1 MGPCPMAWGSHPACH
16 EGLIINP
23 APGSPRNPSRAPPCA
38 GTGHGT
44 GTASPRGHPQP
55 HSPAPWQR
63 TGLGT
68 VRPRAPAGPC
78 CAMPCHPAPCHAPG
92 CCGSPILADHR
103 PQPPGPTYALEGRR
117 DDVVDLGGHLGVAHG
132 AGRGAPLALLL
143 LTGSQRAVLGQH
155 NLGEQSGGLGGAPC
169 EPCGAVRLPSRAP
182 EPRTGC
188 HLQPHGSSG
197 PGRVPQGGRPWLASL
212 RLTRGAG
219 ERKKTAGRAAPRG
232 RLQPGLSW
240 PRGPSRRAGAKT
252 NAGGE
257 RGPGLGLDGA
267 QPRGVTLSAL
277 SPAPRGR
284 DPQMGTPVGPLSALL
299 HPKPRHAPSPSPAPP
314 VPPTC
319 PRQLPGP
326 RLSRGCRRAGFIAAG
341 GPT

>member
-1 MGPCPMAWGSHPACH
+1 M
-16 EGLIINP
+16 
-23 APGSPRNPSRAPPCA
+23 
-38 GTGHGT
+38 
-44 GTASPRGHPQP
+44 
-55 HSPAPWQR
+55 
-63 TGLGT
+63 
-68 VRPRAPAGPC
+68 
-78 CAMPCHPAPCHAPG
+78 
-92 CCGSPILADHR
+92 
-103 PQPPGPTYALEGRR
+103 
-117 DDVVDLGGHLGVAHG
+117 AHG

-197 PGRVPQGGRPWLASL
+197 PGRVPQGGRPRLASL

-284 DPQMGTPVGPLSALL
+284 DPQTGPPDG
-299 HPKPRHAPSPSPAPP
+299 HPRGPPLRPPSPQTPPRSLPQPRAPLAPHLPSAAPRAPAEPR
-314 VPPTC
+314 VPACRVYCGGRPHVTA
-319 PRQLPGP
+319 GTA
-326 RLSRGCRRAGFIAAG
+326 RGGDG
-341 GPT
+341 